1 MTKQIINV
9 PDLGGADEV
18 EVIEV
23 CVAVGDII
31 KKEDSL
37 LVLESDKAS
46 MEVPSPYAG
55 KVIALLVKEGDKLKQ
70 GAAILEVEVEQQ
82 GEAVKAEPVLENA
95 ADQKAP
101 AKDSSKQ
108 ESPAKPA
115 PVVVVQSANEVIA
128 VPDIGTTDA
137 VQVIEICVKAGDVVA
152 EGDSLIVL
160 ESDKASMEVP
170 SPKSGKVLAIKIQ
183 EGASVKQGD
192 AILEL
197 QVEGTVAVVEANPS
211 AAVPAAKE
219 AAPQL
224 TEPKQVTE
232 QYKTITG
239 MTENRPTGEVYAGPA
254 VRKMAREIG
263 LDLVLVP
270 GSGPRGRIQK
280 EDVKA
285 FIKDALK
292 NRSAGNAASGA
303 GIPAIPEIDFSQF
316 GDIRVEALTKLHKL
330 TAANMHRSWLNVPHV
345 TQFDEVDITEME
357 EFRNSMKAE
366 AEKAGVKL
374 TPLAFILKACAA
386 ALKANEKFNASLHA
400 DGNNIV
406 YKNYVHIGI
415 AVDTPAGLMVPVI
428 RDVDKKSLLEL
439 AAESNELA
447 QKAKDRKLKPMEMQ
461 GGCFTIS
468 SLGSMGGT
476 GFTPIVNAPEVGIL
490 GVSKLDIKPRWNGK
504 EFEPRKMLPLCLSY
518 DHRAVNGADAGKF
531 MVFLNNAMSDIR
543 RLSL

>member
-23 CVAVGDII
+23 CVAVGDVI

-55 KVIALLVKEGDKLKQ
+55 KVISLLVKEGDKLKQ
-70 GAAILEVEVEQQ
+70 GAAILEVEVEQ
-82 GEAVKAEPVLENA
+82 GSETVKSEPVPEKPTAPSKPEA
-95 ADQKAP
+95 AT
-101 AKDSSKQ
+101 KQ
-108 ESPAKPA
+108 AV
-115 PVVVVQSANEVIA
+115 PVAAVQSVNEIIA

-137 VQVIEICVKAGDVVA
+137 VQVIEICVKVGDVVA
-152 EGDSLIVL
+152 DGDSLIVL

-170 SPKSGKVLAIKIQ
+170 SPKKGKVLAIKIK
-183 EGASVKQGD
+183 EGDSVKQGD

-197 QVEGTVAVVEANPS
+197 QVEGTAAALEASPS
-211 AAVPAAKE
+211 AAMPSAKA

-292 NRSAGNAASGA
+292 NRSTAGNAVSGA

-316 GDIRVEALTKLHKL
+316 GEIRVEALTKLHKL

-357 EFRNSMKAE
+357 EFRNGMKTE

-400 DGNNIV
+400 DGVNMV
-406 YKNYVHIGI
+406 YKSYVHIGI

-447 QKAKDRKLKPMEMQ
+447 QKAKERKLKPSEMQ